1 MPWVLQVSLGREVQ
15 LYSAAV
21 SVVGTPAGA
30 GKGLRP

>member
-15 LYSAAV
+15 FYSAAV